1 MQNRQSDQARQLSK
15 LISAMQKQW
24 QQELGELGAA
34 LTEAALRGAQN
45 LLSAS
50 HSGAIAG
57 MLASAP
63 IEHHVGMDWVAA
75 NPWAQPYL
83 SHIAQTVGPPQ
94 HGAETVRHPH

>member
-15 LISAMQKQW
+15 LISALQKQW
-24 QQELGELGAA
+24 QQELGEPGAT
-34 LTEAALRGAQN
+34 LTEAALRGAQS

-50 HSGAIAG
+50 HSGVIAG

-63 IEHHVGMDWVAA
+63 IEHHVGADWVAA

-83 SHIAQTVGPPQ
+83 ARIAQTVGPPQ
-94 HGAETVRHPH
+94 NGAETVPHTH